1 MGSGIEGYWP
11 VGEARRG
18 LGAKG
23 ESADAAQSTHGMMYS
38 AGHSAA
44 PQNPICRRHRNERR
58 GQQKEQ
64 RHKDKG
70 ITSGGRCCCCRSGGR
85 C

>member
-23 ESADAAQSTHGMMYS
+23 RAQML
-38 AGHSAA
+38 
-44 PQNPICRRHRNERR
+44 
-58 GQQKEQ
+58 
-64 RHKDKG
+64 HKVHME
-70 ITSGGRCCCCRSGGR
+70 
-85 C
+85 